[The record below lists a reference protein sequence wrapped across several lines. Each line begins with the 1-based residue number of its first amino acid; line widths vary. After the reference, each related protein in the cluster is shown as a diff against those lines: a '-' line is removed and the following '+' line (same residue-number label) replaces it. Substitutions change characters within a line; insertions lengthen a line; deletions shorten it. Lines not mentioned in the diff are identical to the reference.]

1 MKLITNT
8 IICLI
13 IVFTSNLLNI
23 SIAFAQDN
31 EQSTTEQSTIV
42 TVPSEDPNAKDTI
55 YE

>member
-13 IVFTSNLLNI
+13 I
-23 SIAFAQDN
+23 AFASNMLSIKSAVAED
-31 EQSTTEQSTIV
+31 EQQQPPIV
-42 TVPSEDPNAKDTI
+42 AVPSEDPNAPDTV